1 MVEIIWTDTAIQDLN
16 DIGEFIRNDSPKYAE
31 LTVSNL
37 FNTPSVLVNYPQAGK
52 IVPEFASSSIRELIS
67 GNFRIVYRIV
77 NYERIDILTVH
88 NCSRLIRN
96 AIDLS
101 EDNIIS

>member
-16 DIGEFIRNDSPKYAE
+16 DIGEYINNDSPKYAE

-37 FNTPSVLVNYPQAGK
+37 FNAPSILVHHPQSGK
-52 IVPEFASSSIRELIS
+52 IVPEFASPSIRELIF
-67 GNFRIVYRIV
+67 GNYRIIYRIM
-77 NYERIDILTVH
+77 NYEQIDILTVH

-96 AIDLS
+96 TIDFR
-101 EDNIIS
+101 EDDITT